1 MSEKLEIKRDERG
14 DLIEVFKIPGVGQIF
29 YATTKPGA
37 IRGNHYH
44 KRKKEY
50 FCIIEGEAKIRLRN
64 RDNNEVEEHIVSG
77 DRPEIIEMKINW
89 THNIENIGDTEM
101 KLLAWTNEIFNPEN
115 PDTYAEEV

>member
-1 MSEKLEIKRDERG
+1 MSEKLEIKRDQRG
-14 DLIEVFKIPGVGQIF
+14 DLIEVFKIPGIGQVF
-29 YATTKPGA
+29 YAITKPGA

-50 FCIIEGEAKIRLRN
+50 FCVIEGKAEIKLRN

-77 DRPEIIEMKINW
+77 DNPEIVEMKINW
-89 THNIENIGDTEM
+89 THNIKNINDTEM
-101 KLLAWTNEIFNPEN
+101 KLLVWTNEVFNPED